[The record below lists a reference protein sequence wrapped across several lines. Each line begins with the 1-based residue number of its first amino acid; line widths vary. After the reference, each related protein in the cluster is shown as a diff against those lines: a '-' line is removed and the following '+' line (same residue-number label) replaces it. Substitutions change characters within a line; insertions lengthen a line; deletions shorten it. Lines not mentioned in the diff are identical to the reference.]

1 MVTAA
6 MVAAEARSM
15 EAAAKKAAAVVVA
28 GAVVA
33 GVEAVK
39 RVVEGRGEGGLRSS
53 ARSGIA
59 SVKGGPWV
67 EASIAMRVQVGMAAA
82 AQETPRTS
90 ATTIQNPV

>member
-6 MVAAEARSM
+6 MVAAEEVSM

-28 GAVVA
+28 GAVVVA
-33 GVEAVK
+33 AVEAVK

-82 AQETPRTS
+82 QETPRTS